1 MAKLVNW
8 NLFEQTLREK
18 KMFVFTPLDVRRVLK
33 VTSIAAT
40 FLLHRY
46 AKKGFIARFKRG
58 LYALKGVNIPDLY
71 LANRLYEPSYISLE
85 FALAYHQ
92 IIPETVYEI
101 TSITTKATRR
111 FKAFSKI
118 FTYHRI
124 KREAFTGYRLER
136 QNGFDFF
143 IAEPEKAFCDLLYL
157 QVISGSKLIERVRL
171 DRLNF
176 KKVFNFAATF
186 QNTQFS
192 EFITDFLK

>member
-8 NLFEQTLREK
+8 NLFEQKLREK
-18 KMFVFTPLDVRRVLK
+18 KMFVFTPLDVRRILK

-46 AKKGFIARFKRG
+46 AKKGFIVRFKRG
-58 LYALKGVNIPDLY
+58 LYAFKGANIPDLY
-71 LANRLYEPSYISLE
+71 LANKLYEPSYISLE

-101 TSITTKATRR
+101 TSVTTKATRR

-124 KREAFTGYRLER
+124 KREAFTGYRLTR

-143 IAEPEKAFCDLLYL
+143 MAEPEKAFCDLLYL
-157 QVISGSKLIERVRL
+157 QIISGSKPVERVRL
-171 DRLNF
+171 NRLNF
-176 KKVFNFAATF
+176 KKVFNFAAVF

-192 EFITDFLK
+192 EFITNFLK